1 MTFRPR
7 RGLDCGRGILFSNKC
22 WQHLH
27 VLALPWVQFPIG
39 VEQIQYH
46 PLVSVKY
53 WQILV
58 GILNFLRHHFIYR
71 MSKCSASKIGSGRLT
86 NMWDAAAITVYLR
99 CNFEYCRMPG
109 MPRYTLSI
117 LKLVGNSGTRGFWD
131 VPHDLTNDC
140 CTNFELLS
148 GLSTKMATCFEAG
161 NWLIPLCTL
170 YNCMSPSQSFRD
182 FPDMVFGICL
192 HSPVTSHSISGI
204 YGGWFRC
211 SGCSKICLSTSKLF
225 THKSIVTSHLKAWL
239 IGILILVWFID
250 HNPGPV

>member
-1 MTFRPR
+1 MYR
-7 RGLDCGRGILFSNKC
+7 DCLGSKTPTHWFPSNIDKFLWESWTSWDIILSTGCQNAPPQKS
-22 WQHLH
+22 
-27 VLALPWVQFPIG
+27 IG
-39 VEQIQYH
+39 T
-46 PLVSVKY
+46 
-53 WQILV
+53 
-58 GILNFLRHHFIYR
+58 
-71 MSKCSASKIGSGRLT
+71 GRLT
-86 NMWDAAAITVYLR
+86 NMWDAAAITFYLR
-99 CNFEYCRMPG
+99 CNLEYCLWRMPG

-117 LKLVGNSGTRGFWD
+117 LKLVGSSGTRGFWD

-170 YNCMSPSQSFRD
+170 HNCMSPCR
-182 FPDMVFGICL
+182 VFGIFQTWCL
-192 HSPVTSHSISGI
+192 ASAFTVWSQVIASQAF
-204 YGGWFRC
+204 GGWFRC

-225 THKSIVTSHLKAWL
+225 THKSSVTSHLKAWP